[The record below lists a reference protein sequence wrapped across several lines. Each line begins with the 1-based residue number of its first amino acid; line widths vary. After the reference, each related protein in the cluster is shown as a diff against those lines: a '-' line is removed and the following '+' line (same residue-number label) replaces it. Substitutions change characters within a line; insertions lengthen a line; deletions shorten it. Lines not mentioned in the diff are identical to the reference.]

1 MTNFAKYCEL
11 KVFNKTLVTFLRQ
24 KYEEYDTIIFIKKKK
39 KKCSRE
45 ENQPTDIIILT

>member
-39 KKCSRE
+39 KCSRE